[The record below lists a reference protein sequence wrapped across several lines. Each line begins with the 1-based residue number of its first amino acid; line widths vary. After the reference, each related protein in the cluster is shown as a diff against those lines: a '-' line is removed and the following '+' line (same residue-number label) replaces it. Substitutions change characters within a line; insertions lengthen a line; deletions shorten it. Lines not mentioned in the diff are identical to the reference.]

1 MSERTVGGTVNTA
14 VETGPGMGGKVA
26 RPDPPDRRGKGVT
39 AMSLSCSGTNRIR
52 KEERHSGDEVR
63 TARNTPLPR
72 APQRSDPKREP
83 SMRKC
88 TFECMDEARGS
99 GTGDCSGRLEG
110 RPARKRRADPAGIQK
125 PPSGGE
131 RVTDAETGWRE
142 KIHKIRTRQ
151 PVLPT
156 SSYEDRGLPS
166 SSPIDDCECARW
178 LAARFSDS
186 IVTPQLPR

>member
-14 VETGPGMGGKVA
+14 VETGPGMGGKVV

-39 AMSLSCSGTNRIR
+39 AMSLSCSGMNRIR

-88 TFECMDEARGS
+88 TFECTDEARGS

-142 KIHKIRTRQ
+142 KIHQDSNPPAST
-151 PVLPT
+151 PNSLL
-156 SSYEDRGLPS
+156 RGQGPS
-166 SSPIDDCECARW
+166 FQFAY
-178 LAARFSDS
+178 
-186 IVTPQLPR
+186 